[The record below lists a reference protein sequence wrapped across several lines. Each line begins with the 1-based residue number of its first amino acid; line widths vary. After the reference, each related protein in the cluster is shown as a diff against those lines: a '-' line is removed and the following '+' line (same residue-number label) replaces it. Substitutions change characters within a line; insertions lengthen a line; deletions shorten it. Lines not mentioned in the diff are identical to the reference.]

1 MKESEKVSYYV
12 SRVTAIANQMKRLVE
27 DVSDL
32 RVIEKV
38 LRSVHEKFDHVV
50 RAIEESKDL
59 EEMSIEE
66 LTGSLEAHEEK
77 LNRRKKEA
85 AVEQVLQSKLTL
97 KDKEEKGSPSYR
109 SRGRGQYRGRG
120 RRGRG
125 TENASQNRDE
135 HWQSTT
141 TRGRGRGGGRQSQRR
156 FDKSQVKSYSCHE
169 FGHYSWEC
177 KNGSKDDVK
186 ENFSHEENTEE
197 VESTLLVAYKDLF
210 AEFDEKVRGTITFG
224 DSYKI
229 VVRGKGKIL
238 IRLKDGSHQFI
249 SDVYYAP
256 DMKCNIRSMG
266 KLL

>member
-38 LRSVHEKFDHVV
+38 LRSVHEKFDHV
-50 RAIEESKDL
+50 E
-59 EEMSIEE
+59 
-66 LTGSLEAHEEK
+66 
-77 LNRRKKEA
+77 KKEA

-256 DMKCNIRSMG
+256 DMKWRIIAKVPMEKNRLFSLPIQTDMAKCLMS
-266 KLL
+266 LL